1 MMWKGSE
8 LSMNNFKAKR
18 IFRRLMKI
26 LSFLTIV
33 IILLVMLV
41 VLRLYVVSNQDA
53 VNPQFTD
60 GNLEVHMIDVG
71 QGDSFVL
78 LQNDKVLL
86 IDAGTMYNMNATNKA
101 LKELGVKKIDYAI
114 LTHYH
119 QDHSAGL
126 FSIMLNYKIDHM
138 FVTDMSNHSL
148 FDLDFSHFAI
158 GALTKVAHYISGSEM
173 LEGVKEDDGSFK
185 TFQFADS
192 YVEFLAPI
200 EDEYEIINN
209 YSLVAKVTYGQKK
222 ILFTGDIEKEVEQ
235 QLLDAGVDLSAD
247 IYKAAHHG
255 SMTSNTEAFM
265 DAVNP
270 EVVLISSDNGNHN
283 SFGHPVQTFMDY
295 LEEKSIR
302 VYRTDESGTVKLII
316 DGYNVI
322 SSTSRDDY
330 RSGAQVVEMESESN

>member
-1 MMWKGSE
+1 
-8 LSMNNFKAKR
+8 MNNFKAKR

-26 LSFLTIV
+26 LSFLAIV
-33 IILLVMLV
+33 IVLLVMLV
-41 VLRLYVVSNQDA
+41 VLRLYVVSNQDE
-53 VNPQFTD
+53 VNPQFTN
-60 GNLEVHMIDVG
+60 GNLEIYMIDVG
-71 QGDSFVL
+71 QGDSFVI
-78 LQNDKVLL
+78 LQNNKVLL

-138 FVTDMSNHSL
+138 YVTDMSKHSEIK
-148 FDLDFSHFAI
+148 LDGVYYFIRTLTQIADHFSGGTMI
-158 GALTKVAHYISGSEM
+158 EL
-173 LEGVKEDDGSFK
+173 VKDSNSNFK

-192 YVEFLAPI
+192 YVEFFAPI
-200 EDEYEIINN
+200 EDEYDIVNN
-209 YSLVAKVTYGQKK
+209 YSLVAKVTYGEKS
-222 ILFTGDIEKEVEQ
+222 ILFTGDIESEVEQ
-235 QLLDAGVDLSAD
+235 QLLESGIDLSAD
-247 IYKAAHHG
+247 VYKAAHHG

-265 DAVNP
+265 NAVNP

-283 SFGHPVQTFMDY
+283 SFGHPVQSFMEY
-295 LEEKSIR
+295 LKEKSIR
-302 VYRTDESGTVKLII
+302 VYRTDESGTVRIII

-330 RSGAQVVEMESESN
+330 KSGTQVLETESESN

>member
-1 MMWKGSE
+1 
-8 LSMNNFKAKR
+8 MNNFKAKR

-26 LSFLTIV
+26 LSFLAIV
-33 IILLVMLV
+33 VILLVMLV
-41 VLRLYVVSNQDA
+41 VLRLYVVSNQDE

-60 GNLEVHMIDVG
+60 GNLEIYMIDVG

-78 LQNDKVLL
+78 LQDDKVLL
-86 IDAGTMYNMNATNKA
+86 IDAGTMYNMDATNKA

-138 FVTDMSNHSL
+138 YVTDMSKHNF
-148 FDLDFSHFAI
+148 FDLDAFHFVI
-158 GALTKVAHYISGSEM
+158 GALTKVAHYFSGSKM
-173 LEGVKEDDGSFK
+173 IEGVKAEDGTFK
-185 TFQFADS
+185 TFWFADS

-200 EDEYEIINN
+200 DDEYEKINN
-209 YSLVAKVTYGQKK
+209 YSLVAKVTYGEKT

-247 IYKAAHHG
+247 VYKAAHHG

-283 SFGHPVQTFMDY
+283 SYGHPVRPFMDY
-295 LEEKSIR
+295 LEEKFIR
-302 VYRTDESGTVKLII
+302 VYRTDESGTVKIII

-330 RSGAQVVEMESESN
+330 RSGTQIVEMEGESN